1 MRFPSSFPCTYLFAF
16 IISEGW
22 HDCIAETHEVIEE
35 ILHSAPVFDALLRTF
50 VRELAEGDDRSGH
63 GRDLEQEASRPR
75 ELVLPG
81 HVTGAYAV
89 YRMRQW

>member
-35 ILHSAPVFDALLRTF
+35 ILHGAPVRDALLRTC
-50 VRELAEGDDRSGH
+50 VREFTEVDNGGGDG
-63 GRDLEQEASRPR
+63 GDLEQETCRPGN
-75 ELVLPG
+75 LMLPG
-81 HVTGAYAV
+81 HGTDGVCG
-89 YRMRQW
+89 